1 MNNQDCGCNEQP
13 TPNCGCSK
21 KLDLLCTFYGGEL
34 LLPLNIENGTDGNTV
49 IKIIN
54 DYIKEV
60 LVNIEL
66 EATVIESIGNGA
78 ILYKGVSSELKHQIK
93 SMLEGSGVK
102 ITEQDKTVTI
112 SIDPQWINDN
122 ILITN
127 VGTGAK
133 IWKDRT
139 GVTNNLRTQKGS
151 ESIDV
156 NETADEITYSIKE
169 DWITENIDYPVIDG
183 KSVGNGFSIYA
194 GLSNKKIQQ
203 KSLKEGSGIKISAT
217 DSEILIEAV
226 QPGFGY
232 IKNYYV
238 NSNYTPTVD
247 SPADGSIIR
256 PFPTFDEAYDEIIGT
271 GTYYNPQNKNAKI
284 IIQTDS
290 YTAINPSINKTTYH
304 FENNKSITYT
314 GVDDYMFD
322 TERIYP
328 NLLDVNNKLTEEV
341 IMVITGVGTITRT
354 LGVGLVRGV
363 ASNRTG
369 TETISDFTSKIVIAP
384 NETDFITLIERNSYP
399 SNTWAGDITNMSNV
413 PLSQIYGG
421 EFKYSTTLVPTLPLI
436 HCEGIG
442 KAAFSWGVTS
452 GAGTVTCIVLVN
464 TALKI
469 VENPLS
475 PGVIYNGARFIIGT
489 DGRYLATTSGTKV
502 SGKSYYEPKSGTS
515 YIDAEGNLRVDK
527 IEMFAND
534 NFSHGSVDKGFVF
547 RGNASFVKGNMNFS
561 GGVYFK
567 TFVDYTNSNLN
578 YFAFANTSEGAN
590 ITLVNIGLLINL
602 ANNNPFT
609 FIIPNT
615 LFQYSPTS
623 IVTNPST
630 PITLETYGTHASF
643 INTPA
648 ISGIKSFE
656 DDETAK
662 ANNLFK
668 NNLYYNTTSGLLQ
681 FVN

>member
-1 MNNQDCGCNEQP
+1 MNKGCGCNEQP
-13 TPNCGCSK
+13 TTNCGCGE
-21 KLDLLCTFYGGEL
+21 KLDLLCTFYGGDL
-34 LLPLNIENGTDGNTV
+34 LMPLNIPKGTDGNTV

-54 DYIKEV
+54 DFIRDT
-60 LVNIEL
+60 LIDIEL
-66 EATVIESIGNGA
+66 QSTVIESVGNGA
-78 ILYKGVSSELKHQIK
+78 IIYKGLSEDLTHQIK
-93 SMLEGSGVK
+93 TMLEGSGIK
-102 ITEQDKTVTI
+102 ITEQSNTVTI
-112 SIDPQWINDN
+112 SIDPQWI
-122 ILITN
+122 
-127 VGTGAK
+127 A
-133 IWKDRT
+133 
-139 GVTNNLRTQKGS
+139 
-151 ESIDV
+151 
-156 NETADEITYSIKE
+156 
-169 DWITENIDYPVIDG
+169 ENIDYPVIDG

-238 NSNYTPTVD
+238 NSNYTPTAD

-304 FENNKSITYT
+304 FENNKSLIYA

-369 TETISDFTSKIVIAP
+369 TETINDFTSKIVIAP
-384 NETDFITLIERNSYP
+384 NETDFITLKERNSYP
-399 SNTWAGDITNMSNV
+399 SNTWAGDITNISNV

-436 HCEGIG
+436 HCEGVG
-442 KAAFSWGVTS
+442 KAASSWGVTS
-452 GAGTVTCIVLVN
+452 GAGTVKCIVLVN

-475 PGVIYNGARFIIGT
+475 TGVIYNGNRFIIET
-489 DGRYLATTSGTKV
+489 DGRHLATTSGTKV

-527 IEMFAND
+527 VEMFAND

-590 ITLVNIGLLINL
+590 ITLVNVGLLINL
-602 ANNNPFT
+602 VNNNPFT

-615 LFQYSPTS
+615 LFQYSPAS
-623 IVTNPST
+623 IVIDPST

-648 ISGIKSFE
+648 ISGVKSFE
-656 DDETAK
+656 DNEDAK

-668 NNLYYNTTSGLLQ
+668 NNIYYNTTSSSLQ

>member
-1 MNNQDCGCNEQP
+1 MNNN
-13 TPNCGCSK
+13 NCGCPEDNSYNPKICTSYVEPPCEKFNLSSANTEHPLGYEDVSNVALDVRKISAYKEHLEFVNSPKLLSNIVGHTVLRLSSK
-21 KLDLLCTFYGGEL
+21 FL
-34 LLPLNIENGTDGNTV
+34 
-49 IKIIN
+49 
-54 DYIKEV
+54 
-60 LVNIEL
+60 
-66 EATVIESIGNGA
+66 ATVSNLFKGRNVGNGA
-78 ILYKGVSSELKHQIK
+78 QVYKSSTTVNGNTHQDFRTIVTTQ
-93 SMLEGSGVK
+93 S
-102 ITEQDKTVTI
+102 ITATQN
-112 SIDPQWINDN
+112 PDN
-122 ILITN
+122 IALTVN
-127 VGTGAK
+127 PVWLGTQVP
-133 IWKDRT
+133 T
-139 GVTNNLRTQKGS
+139 V
-151 ESIDV
+151 
-156 NETADEITYSIKE
+156 
-169 DWITENIDYPVIDG
+169 DYPVIDG

-238 NSNYTPTVD
+238 NSNYTPTAD

-304 FENNKSITYT
+304 FENNKALTYT

-328 NLLDVNNKLTEEV
+328 NLLDSNNKLTEEV

-369 TETISDFTSKIVIAP
+369 TETINDFTSKIIIAP
-384 NETDFITLIERNSYP
+384 NETDFITLWERNSYP
-399 SNTWAGDITNMSNV
+399 SNTWAGDITNISNV

-436 HCEGIG
+436 HCEGAG
-442 KAAFSWGVTS
+442 KAPFSWGVTS
-452 GAGTVTCIVLVN
+452 GAGTVKCIVLVN

-475 PGVIYNGARFIIGT
+475 TGVIYNGNRFIIET
-489 DGRYLATTSGTKV
+489 DGRHLATTSGTKV

-527 IEMFAND
+527 VEMFANN

-590 ITLVNIGLLINL
+590 ITLVNVGLLINL

-623 IVTNPST
+623 IVTDPST

-643 INTPA
+643 IKNPA

-668 NNLYYNTTSGLLQ
+668 NNIYYNTTSSSLQ

>member
-1 MNNQDCGCNEQP
+1 MNKGCGCNEQP
-13 TPNCGCSK
+13 TTNCGCGE
-21 KLDLLCTFYGGEL
+21 KLDLLCTFYGGDL
-34 LLPLNIENGTDGNTV
+34 LMPLNIPKGTDGNTV

-54 DYIKEV
+54 DFIRDT
-60 LVNIEL
+60 LIDIEL
-66 EATVIESIGNGA
+66 QSTVIESVGNGA
-78 ILYKGVSSELKHQIK
+78 IIYKGLSEGLTHQIK
-93 SMLEGSGVK
+93 TMLEGSGIK
-102 ITEQDKTVTI
+102 ITEQSNTVTI
-112 SIDPQWINDN
+112 SIDPQWI
-122 ILITN
+122 
-127 VGTGAK
+127 A
-133 IWKDRT
+133 
-139 GVTNNLRTQKGS
+139 
-151 ESIDV
+151 
-156 NETADEITYSIKE
+156 
-169 DWITENIDYPVIDG
+169 ENIDYPVVDG

-238 NSNYTPTVD
+238 NSNYTPTAD

-304 FENNKSITYT
+304 FENNKTLIYT

-328 NLLDVNNKLTEEV
+328 NLLDANNKLTEEV

-369 TETISDFTSKIVIAP
+369 TETINDFTSKIIIAP
-384 NETDFITLIERNSYP
+384 NETDSITLWERNSYP

-436 HCEGIG
+436 HCEGVG
-442 KAAFSWGVTS
+442 KAPFSWGVTS
-452 GAGTVTCIVLVN
+452 GAGTVKCIVLVN

-475 PGVIYNGARFIIGT
+475 TGVIYNGNRFIIET
-489 DGRYLATTSGTKV
+489 DGRHLATTSGTKV

-527 IEMFAND
+527 VEMFAND
-534 NFSHGSVDKGFVF
+534 NFSHGSIDKGFVF

-590 ITLVNIGLLINL
+590 ITLVNVGLLINL

-615 LFQYSPTS
+615 LFQYNPSS
-623 IVTNPST
+623 IVINPST

-643 INTPA
+643 INTPV

-656 DDETAK
+656 DNEDAK
-662 ANNLFK
+662 VNNLFK
-668 NNLYYNTTSGLLQ
+668 NNIYYNTTSSSLQ

>member
-1 MNNQDCGCNEQP
+1 MAKDCGCNDK
-13 TPNCGCSK
+13 TNNCGCGK
-21 KLDLLCTFYGGEL
+21 KLDLLCTFYGGDL
-34 LLPLNIENGTDGNTV
+34 LLPLNIPYGTDGNTV

-66 EATVIESIGNGA
+66 EATVIENVGNGT
-78 ILYKGVSSELKHQIK
+78 ILYKGVSAELKHQIK
-93 SMLEGSGVK
+93 SMLQGSGIK
-102 ITEQDKTVTI
+102 ITEQSDTVTI
-112 SIDPQWINDN
+112 SIDLQ
-122 ILITN
+122 
-127 VGTGAK
+127 
-133 IWKDRT
+133 
-139 GVTNNLRTQKGS
+139 
-151 ESIDV
+151 
-156 NETADEITYSIKE
+156 
-169 DWITENIDYPVIDG
+169 WITENIDYPVIDG
-183 KSVGNGFSIYA
+183 ESVGNGFSIYA

-217 DSEILIEAV
+217 DSEILIETV

-238 NSNYTPTVD
+238 NSNYTPTAD

-304 FENNKSITYT
+304 FENNKSLTYT
-314 GVDDYMFD
+314 EVDNYMFD

-328 NLLDVNNKLTEEV
+328 NLLDSNNKLTEEV

-369 TETISDFTSKIVIAP
+369 TETINDFTSKIIIAP
-384 NETDFITLIERNSYP
+384 NETDFITLNERNSYP
-399 SNTWAGDITNMSNV
+399 SNTWAGDITNISNV

-442 KAAFSWGVTS
+442 KASFSWGVTS
-452 GAGTVTCIVLVN
+452 GAGTVKCRVLVN

-475 PGVIYNGARFIIGT
+475 PGVIYNGTRFIIET
-489 DGRYLATTSGTKV
+489 DGRHLATTSGTKV

-515 YIDAEGNLRVDK
+515 YIDAEGNFRVDK
-527 IEMFAND
+527 VEMFAND

-547 RGNASFVKGNMNFS
+547 RGNAGFVKGNMNFS

-578 YFAFANTSEGAN
+578 YFAFANTFEGAN
-590 ITLVNIGLLINL
+590 ITLVNVGLLINL

-615 LFQYSPTS
+615 LFQYNPSS
-623 IVTNPST
+623 IVINPST

-643 INTPA
+643 INTPV

-656 DDETAK
+656 DNEDAK

-668 NNLYYNTTSGLLQ
+668 NNIYYNTTSSSLQ

>member
-1 MNNQDCGCNEQP
+1 MAKVTKDCGCSP
-13 TPNCGCSK
+13 YTPCSPVTCTSYVAPECDAFNLSASNTLSSTGISDVSDITVDVK
-21 KLDLLCTFYGGEL
+21 KISAFKDHLEFVNSPKSLS
-34 LLPLNIENGTDGNTV
+34 NIVGHTV
-49 IKIIN
+49 LRLSSKF
-54 DYIKEV
+54 
-60 LVNIEL
+60 LT
-66 EATVIESIGNGA
+66 TVSNLFKGRNVGSGA
-78 ILYKGVSSELKHQIK
+78 QVYKGSTTVGSNTHQDFRTLKSSTSVIVAQ
-93 SMLEGSGVK
+93 
-102 ITEQDKTVTI
+102 
-112 SIDPQWINDN
+112 
-122 ILITN
+122 
-127 VGTGAK
+127 TG
-133 IWKDRT
+133 
-139 GVTNNLRTQKGS
+139 
-151 ESIDV
+151 
-156 NETADEITYSIKE
+156 DEIIPTVNL
-169 DWITENIDYPVIDG
+169 DWLEEQLPDVDYPVIDG

-238 NSNYTPTVD
+238 NSNYTPTAD

-304 FENNKSITYT
+304 FENNKFLTYT

-328 NLLDVNNKLTEEV
+328 NLLDANNKLTEEV

-369 TETISDFTSKIVIAP
+369 TETINDFTSKVIIAP
-384 NETDFITLIERNSYP
+384 NETDFITLKERNSYP
-399 SNTWAGDITNMSNV
+399 STTWAGDITNISNV

-436 HCEGIG
+436 HCEGVG
-442 KAAFSWGVTS
+442 KASFSWGVTS
-452 GAGTVTCIVLVN
+452 GAGTVKCIVLVN

-475 PGVIYNGARFIIGT
+475 TGVIYNGNRFIIET
-489 DGRYLATTSGTKV
+489 DGRHLATTSGTKV

-527 IEMFAND
+527 VEMFAND

-590 ITLVNIGLLINL
+590 ITLVNVGLLINL

-615 LFQYSPTS
+615 LFQYNPSS
-623 IVTNPST
+623 IVINPST

-643 INTPA
+643 INTPV

-656 DDETAK
+656 DNETAK

-668 NNLYYNTTSGLLQ
+668 NNIYYNTTSSSLQ

>member
-1 MNNQDCGCNEQP
+1 MNNN
-13 TPNCGCSK
+13 NCGCPEDNSYNPKICTSYVEPPCEKFNLSSANTEHPLGYEDVSNVALDVRKISAYKEHLEFVNSPKLLSNIVGHTVLRLSSK
-21 KLDLLCTFYGGEL
+21 FL
-34 LLPLNIENGTDGNTV
+34 
-49 IKIIN
+49 
-54 DYIKEV
+54 
-60 LVNIEL
+60 
-66 EATVIESIGNGA
+66 ATVSNLFKGRNVGNGA
-78 ILYKGVSSELKHQIK
+78 QVYKSSTTVNGNTHQDFRTIVTTQ
-93 SMLEGSGVK
+93 S
-102 ITEQDKTVTI
+102 ITATQN
-112 SIDPQWINDN
+112 PDN
-122 ILITN
+122 IALTVN
-127 VGTGAK
+127 PVWLGTQVP
-133 IWKDRT
+133 T
-139 GVTNNLRTQKGS
+139 V
-151 ESIDV
+151 
-156 NETADEITYSIKE
+156 
-169 DWITENIDYPVIDG
+169 DYPVIDG

-238 NSNYTPTVD
+238 NSNYTPTAD

-304 FENNKSITYT
+304 FENNKALTYT

-328 NLLDVNNKLTEEV
+328 NLLDSNNKLTEEV

-369 TETISDFTSKIVIAP
+369 TETINDFTSKIIIAP
-384 NETDFITLIERNSYP
+384 NETDFITLWERNSYP
-399 SNTWAGDITNMSNV
+399 SNTWVGDITNISNV

-436 HCEGIG
+436 HCEGAG
-442 KAAFSWGVTS
+442 KAPFSWGVTS
-452 GAGTVTCIVLVN
+452 GAGTVKCIVLVN

-475 PGVIYNGARFIIGT
+475 TGVIYNGNRFIIET
-489 DGRYLATTSGTKV
+489 DGRHLATTSGTKV

-527 IEMFAND
+527 VEMFANN

-590 ITLVNIGLLINL
+590 ITLVNVGLLINL

-623 IVTNPST
+623 IVTDPST

-643 INTPA
+643 IKNPA

-668 NNLYYNTTSGLLQ
+668 NNIYYNTTSSSLQ